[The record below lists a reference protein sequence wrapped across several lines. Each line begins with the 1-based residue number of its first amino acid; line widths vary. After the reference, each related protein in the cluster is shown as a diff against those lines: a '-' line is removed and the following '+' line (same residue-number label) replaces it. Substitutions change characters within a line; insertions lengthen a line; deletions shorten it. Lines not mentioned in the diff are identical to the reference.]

1 MPMTG
6 SATTTVLAA
15 DDHPVFRGTLR
26 ELIEATC
33 GFELVAEACSGEQ
46 AVELAG
52 RLSPDLVLLDVHMP
66 GIGGIAA
73 ARDIVAA
80 LPETVVAL
88 VSGHAVEDLPAGA
101 WSCGAHALLPKD
113 VLAPRVVT
121 RLAQLAHENPLARPL
136 TAIDDER
143 D

>member
-1 MPMTG
+1 MPTMGRG
-6 SATTTVLAA
+6 STTVLAA
-15 DDHPVFRGTLR
+15 DDHPVFRGALR
-26 ELIEATC
+26 ELIGATS

-52 RLSPDLVLLDVHMP
+52 KLTPDLVLLDVHMP

-73 ARDIVAA
+73 ARDIVEA

-113 VLAPRVVT
+113 VLAPRVVE
-121 RLAQLAHENPLARPL
+121 RLGQLAHEGPLARPL
-136 TAIDDER
+136 TTIDD
-143 D
+143 

>member
-1 MPMTG
+1 MPTTG
-6 SATTTVLAA
+6 SGPTTVLAA

-52 RLSPDLVLLDVHMP
+52 TLAPDLVLLDVHMP

-73 ARDIVAA
+73 ARDIVSA
-80 LPETVVAL
+80 LPGTVVAL
-88 VSGHAVEDLPAGA
+88 VSSRAVEDLPAGA
-101 WSCGAHALLPKD
+101 WSCGAHAILRKD
-113 VLAPRVVT
+113 VLAPRVVA
-121 RLAQLAHENPLARPL
+121 RLGQLAPEGSLGRPL
-136 TAIDDER
+136 TAIDD
-143 D
+143 